1 MLNLKRKETLSED
14 FAQAAE
20 TGDVE
25 ALKSTLAAGVDVDTT
40 NIFGT
45 TALMR
50 ASSRGDVEMVR
61 VLLSCGADP
70 NRVRNDTFTALALA
84 AFFGHQ
90 NVVKCLVEHGAD
102 AKASTRFGTS
112 PEMWANSRT
121 FRSVAQYLGDK
132 GNAPAQIIR
141 RPARGT
147 KATPDRRAPNAYEAT
162 VNSAPVVV
170 DDYSAKDNEH
180 IPRSVSTLRLSLR
193 VALSSAVLL
202 FVVAVAEVVIEHRQ
216 AAPATVNQSPQLT
229 TESVPVS
236 TTIEQ
241 SVPEPSTQ
249 PLNTSPNLNHA
260 EDLGRRNS
268 SPAKPHNRAAQGR
281 GQDNDAEETSVRI
294 SKEPKIKPDVSPR
307 ESIPTPIKVTVSRP
321 VASNPPA
328 STSQLIS
335 PPANEKT
342 KSKVIQWP

>member
-1 MLNLKRKETLSED
+1 MRSED
-14 FAQAAE
+14 LAHAAE
-20 TGDVE
+20 TGNIE
-25 ALKSTLAAGVDVDTT
+25 SLKSTLAAGVDVDAT

-70 NRVRNDTFTALALA
+70 NRARNDTFTALALA

-90 NVVKCLVEHGAD
+90 AVVKCLVEHGAD

-112 PEMWANSRT
+112 PEMWANART
-121 FRSVAQYLGDK
+121 FRGVARYLGDQ
-132 GNAPAQIIR
+132 GNAPAQIAR
-141 RPARGT
+141 R
-147 KATPDRRAPNAYEAT
+147 D
-162 VNSAPVVV
+162 NSAPVAVV
-170 DDYSAKDNEH
+170 DSSAKAEEH
-180 IPRSVSTLRLSLR
+180 IPRSFSALRLSLR

-202 FVVAVAEVVIEHRQ
+202 FVVTVAEVVIEHRQ
-216 AAPATVNQSPQLT
+216 AAPTVVNQSPQLT
-229 TESVPVS
+229 TEDIPTR

-241 SVPEPSTQ
+241 NVPEPSTR
-249 PLNTSPNLNHA
+249 PLNASANLNHA
-260 EDLGRRNS
+260 EGLGRRNS
-268 SPAKPHNRAAQGR
+268 SPAKPHNRVAQGR
-281 GQDNDAEETSVRI
+281 GQDNDAQETPVSI
-294 SKEPKIKPDVSPR
+294 SEEPKLKTDVAPR
-307 ESIPTPIKVTVSRP
+307 ESIPPPIKVTLSRP
-321 VASNPPA
+321 VSSKPAA

>member
-112 PEMWANSRT
+112 PEMWANART

-132 GNAPAQIIR
+132 GNAPAQITR
-141 RPARGT
+141 GAARGT
-147 KATPDRRAPNAYEAT
+147 KATADRRTPDAYAAT
-162 VNSAPVVV
+162 VNSPPVVV
-170 DDYSAKDNEH
+170 DDSAKDDEH
-180 IPRSVSTLRLSLR
+180 IPRSFSTLRLSLR

-241 SVPEPSTQ
+241 SVPELSTQ
-249 PLNTSPNLNHA
+249 PVNTSPNLNHA

-281 GQDNDAEETSVRI
+281 GQDNDAEETSVSI
-294 SKEPKIKPDVSPR
+294 SEEPKSKPALSPR

-321 VASNPPA
+321 VSSNPPA

>member
-1 MLNLKRKETLSED
+1 MLNLKRKETLSQD
-14 FAQAAE
+14 LAQAAE

-25 ALKSTLAAGVDVDTT
+25 SLKSALAAGVDVDAT

-70 NRVRNDTFTALALA
+70 NRVRNDKFTALALA

-90 NVVKCLVEHGAD
+90 GVVKCLVEHGAD

-112 PEMWANSRT
+112 PEMWANART
-121 FRSVAQYLGDK
+121 FRSVARYLGDK
-132 GNAPAQIIR
+132 GNAPAQITR
-141 RPARGT
+141 TAPGT
-147 KATPDRRAPNAYEAT
+147 KATAGRRTPNVYAAT

-180 IPRSVSTLRLSLR
+180 IPRSFSALRLSLR

-202 FVVAVAEVVIEHRQ
+202 FVVTVVEVVIEHRQ
-216 AAPATVNQSPQLT
+216 AAPAPVNQSLQLT
-229 TESVPVS
+229 TESIPLQ
-236 TTIEQ
+236 TPIEQ
-241 SVPEPSTQ
+241 NIPEPATQ
-249 PLNTSPNLNHA
+249 PPNTSANLNHA
-260 EDLGRRNS
+260 EDLGRRSS
-268 SPAKPHNRAAQGR
+268 SPAKPHNRVAQGR
-281 GQDNDAEETSVRI
+281 GQDTDAEETSVSI
-294 SKEPKIKPDVSPR
+294 SEKPKMKTDVAPR

-321 VASNPPA
+321 VSSKPA
-328 STSQLIS
+328 DGTSQLIS

>member
-20 TGDVE
+20 TGDVDS
-25 ALKSTLAAGVDVDTT
+25 LKSTLAAGVDVDAT

-70 NRVRNDTFTALALA
+70 NRARNDTFTALALA

-90 NVVKCLVEHGAD
+90 GVVKCLVEHGAD
-102 AKASTRFGTS
+102 ANASTRFGTS
-112 PEMWANSRT
+112 PEMWANART
-121 FRSVAQYLGDK
+121 FRSVARYLGDK
-132 GNAPAQIIR
+132 DNAPVQITTA
-141 RPARGT
+141 ARCT
-147 KATPDRRAPNAYEAT
+147 KATAGPRTPKDHAAT
-162 VNSAPVVV
+162 VNSAPVAV
-170 DDYSAKDNEH
+170 DDCSAKVDEH
-180 IPRSVSTLRLSLR
+180 VPRSFSALRLSLR

-216 AAPATVNQSPQLT
+216 AVPPTVNQSTQLT
-229 TESVPVS
+229 TESIPA
-236 TTIEQ
+236 TTSIEQ
-241 SVPEPSTQ
+241 NVPEPSTQ
-249 PLNTSPNLNHA
+249 PINTSANLNHA

-268 SPAKPHNRAAQGR
+268 SPAKPHNRIAQGR
-281 GQDNDAEETSVRI
+281 GQENDAEEMPVSI
-294 SKEPKIKPDVSPR
+294 SEEPKVKTDVSRR
-307 ESIPTPIKVTVSRP
+307 ESIPPPIKVTVSRP
-321 VASNPPA
+321 GSSKPAA

>member
-25 ALKSTLAAGVDVDTT
+25 SLKSTLAAGVEVDAA

-70 NRVRNDTFTALALA
+70 NRVRNDKFTALALA

-90 NVVKCLVEHGAD
+90 GVVKCLVEHGAD

-112 PEMWANSRT
+112 PEMWANART
-121 FRSVAQYLGDK
+121 FRSVARYLGDK
-132 GNAPAQIIR
+132 GNAPAQITNA
-141 RPARGT
+141 ARCA
-147 KATPDRRAPNAYEAT
+147 KATAGRRTPKHYPAT
-162 VNSAPVVV
+162 VNSAPVAV
-170 DDYSAKDNEH
+170 DDSSAKNDEH
-180 IPRSVSTLRLSLR
+180 IPRSFPALRLSLR

-202 FVVAVAEVVIEHRQ
+202 LVVAVVEVVIEHRQ
-216 AAPATVNQSPQLT
+216 APPATVNQSPLLT
-229 TESVPVS
+229 TESIPAK

-241 SVPEPSTQ
+241 NVPEPSPQ
-249 PLNTSPNLNHA
+249 PSNTSANLNHA
-260 EDLGRRNS
+260 EDLGRRSS
-268 SPAKPHNRAAQGR
+268 SPAKPHNRVAQGR
-281 GQDNDAEETSVRI
+281 GQDNDAEETSVSI
-294 SKEPKIKPDVSPR
+294 PEEPKIKTDVSPR
-307 ESIPTPIKVTVSRP
+307 ESIPPPIKVTVSRP
-321 VASNPPA
+321 VSSKPAA

-335 PPANEKT
+335 PPANEKP

>member
-1 MLNLKRKETLSED
+1 
-14 FAQAAE
+14 
-20 TGDVE
+20 
-25 ALKSTLAAGVDVDTT
+25 LKSTLAAGVDVDTT

-50 ASSRGDVEMVR
+50 ASSRGDVEIVR

-70 NRVRNDTFTALALA
+70 NRLRNDKFTALALA

-102 AKASTRFGTS
+102 AKVSTRFGTS
-112 PEMWANSRT
+112 PEMWANART

-132 GNAPAQIIR
+132 GNAPVQITSR
-141 RPARGT
+141 AARST
-147 KATPDRRAPNAYEAT
+147 KATAGRRIPKDDAVP
-162 VNSAPVVV
+162 VNSAPVAV
-170 DDYSAKDNEH
+170 DDCSAKANEH
-180 IPRSVSTLRLSLR
+180 IPRSFSALRLSLR

-202 FVVAVAEVVIEHRQ
+202 LVVAVAEVVIEHRQ
-216 AAPATVNQSPQLT
+216 AVHPMVNQSPQLT
-229 TESVPVS
+229 TESIPAT

-241 SVPEPSTQ
+241 NVPEPSTQ
-249 PLNTSPNLNHA
+249 PLNTSANLNHA

-268 SPAKPHNRAAQGR
+268 APAKPHNRAAQGR
-281 GQDNDAEETSVRI
+281 RQDNNAEETSV
-294 SKEPKIKPDVSPR
+294 STSEEPKIKTDVSPR
-307 ESIPTPIKVTVSRP
+307 ETIPSPIKAAVSRP
-321 VASNPPA
+321 VSDKPPA

-335 PPANEKT
+335 SPANEKT

>member
-1 MLNLKRKETLSED
+1 MLNLKRKETLSKD

-25 ALKSTLAAGVDVDTT
+25 SLKSTLAAGVDVDAT

-70 NRVRNDTFTALALA
+70 NRVRNDKFTALALA

-90 NVVKCLVEHGAD
+90 GVVKCLVEHGAD

-112 PEMWANSRT
+112 PEMWANART
-121 FRSVAQYLGDK
+121 FQGVARYLGDK
-132 GNAPAQIIR
+132 RNAPAQITR
-141 RPARGT
+141 AARCA
-147 KATPDRRAPNAYEAT
+147 KATAGRGSPEDYAAT
-162 VNSAPVVV
+162 VNSAPFAV
-170 DDYSAKDNEH
+170 DDYSPKIDEH
-180 IPRSVSTLRLSLR
+180 VPRSFSALRLSLR

-202 FVVAVAEVVIEHRQ
+202 FVVAVVEVVIEHRQ
-216 AAPATVNQSPQLT
+216 AAPATVNQSPQLV
-229 TESVPVS
+229 TESIPAA

-241 SVPEPSTQ
+241 NVPEPSPQ
-249 PLNTSPNLNHA
+249 PSNTSANLNHA
-260 EDLGRRNS
+260 EDVGRRNS
-268 SPAKPHNRAAQGR
+268 SPAKPHNRVAQGR
-281 GQDNDAEETSVRI
+281 AEDNETQETSVSI
-294 SKEPKIKPDVSPR
+294 PEEPKIKTDISPR
-307 ESIPTPIKVTVSRP
+307 ESIPTSIKPTVTRP
-321 VASNPPA
+321 VSSKPAA

-335 PPANEKT
+335 SPANEKT

>member
-20 TGDVE
+20 TGDVDS
-25 ALKSTLAAGVDVDTT
+25 LKSTLAAGVDVDAT

-102 AKASTRFGTS
+102 ANASTRFGTS
-112 PEMWANSRT
+112 PEMWANART
-121 FRSVAQYLGDK
+121 FRSVARYLGDK

-147 KATPDRRAPNAYEAT
+147 KATTDRRAPNAYAAT
-162 VNSAPVVV
+162 VNSTPVV
-170 DDYSAKDNEH
+170 DDYSAKDDQH
-180 IPRSVSTLRLSLR
+180 IPRSFSALRLSLR

-216 AAPATVNQSPQLT
+216 AAPAIVNQSPQLT
-229 TESVPVS
+229 MESIPAT

-241 SVPEPSTQ
+241 DVPEPSTQ
-249 PLNTSPNLNHA
+249 PLNTTANLNHA
-260 EDLGRRNS
+260 EGLGRRNS
-268 SPAKPHNRAAQGR
+268 SPAKPHNRVAQGR
-281 GQDNDAEETSVRI
+281 GQENDAEETSVRI
-294 SKEPKIKPDVSPR
+294 SEEPKIRTDVSTR
-307 ESIPTPIKVTVSRP
+307 ESNPPPMKVTVSRP
-321 VASNPPA
+321 VSSKPAA